1 MNYTILDAKLKSLIH
16 VCKETGNYKKLAV
29 ACFILTSNQVNEIGI
44 RLGIRQRNK
53 DSNESIYQYLNI
65 INSVFEKNLQIRIFK
80 EEYLETIKKCES
92 VFLKNRGNIPITYI
106 KQMLGIYYEFRKL
119 EIPNLYKE
127 LNSEEVI
134 LTSNLELY
142 SFLAPTAGPKKKKQ
156 KNNSTNLTPLILQK
170 IRKQEIA
177 LQKDL
182 EYKFDSQK
190 LETAIYLSS
199 LKNSL
204 NNNHKKKVAFQGTLK
219 DNLSYQGSLEDIFG
233 YLILG
238 VIILFSG
245 LSISFLVHMS
255 YVPSIVSYISSWI
268 MFLFAGVIILIIL
281 YLKMFRR
288 R

>member
-29 ACFILTSNQVNEIGI
+29 TCFILTSNQANEIGI
-44 RLGIRQRNK
+44 RLGIRPRNK
-53 DSNESIYQYLNI
+53 DSNESLYQYLRI

-92 VFLKNRGNIPITYI
+92 VFMKNRGNIPIIYI
-106 KQMLGIYYEFRKL
+106 KQILGIYYEFRKL

-134 LTSNLELY
+134 LTTNLELY
-142 SFLAPTAGPKKKKQ
+142 SFLAPTVGHKKTK

-170 IRKQEIA
+170 IRKQEMA

-190 LETAIYLSS
+190 LETAIYLNS

-204 NNNHKKKVAFQGTLK
+204 DTKHKKRVAFQGSLK
-219 DNLSYQGSLEDIFG
+219 DNLSYKGSLEDIFG
-233 YLILG
+233 HLILG

-245 LSISFLVHMS
+245 LSISFLVQMT
-255 YVPSIVSYISSWI
+255 YDPSIVSYISLWI

-281 YLKMFRR
+281 YLKMFKRR
-288 R
+288 

>member
-44 RLGIRQRNK
+44 RLGIRPRNK
-53 DSNESIYQYLNI
+53 DSNESIYHYLSVV
-65 INSVFEKNLQIRIFK
+65 NSVFEKNLQIHIFK
-80 EEYLETIKKCES
+80 EEHLELIKECES
-92 VFLKNRGNIPITYI
+92 VFLKNRGNIPIIYI
-106 KQMLGIYYEFRKL
+106 KKILGIYYEFRKL

-134 LTSNLELY
+134 QTTNLELY
-142 SFLAPTAGPKKKKQ
+142 SFLAPTVGHKKTK
-156 KNNSTNLTPLILQK
+156 KNNSTNLNPLILQK
-170 IRKQEIA
+170 IRKQELA

-190 LETAIYLSS
+190 LETAIYLNT

-204 NNNHKKKVAFQGTLK
+204 NTKNKKKVAFQGTLK
-219 DNLSYQGSLEDIFG
+219 DNLSYQGSLENIFG

-238 VIILFSG
+238 VVILFSG
-245 LSISFLVHMS
+245 LSISFLVEIT
-255 YVPSIVSYISSWI
+255 YDPSIISYISSWI
-268 MFLFAGVIILIIL
+268 MFLFAGVIVLIVL